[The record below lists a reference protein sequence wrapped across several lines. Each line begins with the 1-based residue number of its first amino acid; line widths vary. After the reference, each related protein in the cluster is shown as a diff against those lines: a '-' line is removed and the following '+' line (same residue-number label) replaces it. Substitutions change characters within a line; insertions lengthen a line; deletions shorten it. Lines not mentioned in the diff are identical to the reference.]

1 MSFPVLSVAEM
12 RDWEA
17 RTWAEG
23 VAESTVIEKVG
34 RRIADYLETAFDA
47 DASLLL
53 LAGRGHNGDDVR
65 AAFDFLDP
73 KRTTLISLND
83 LRQQVSKVERALAA
97 QPSVVVDGL
106 FGIGLNRPVSGLWE
120 ALIKRINDS
129 SSTRVA
135 VDNPS
140 GLNVETGGLSPH
152 TVRAD
157 VTLTVGSPKESFFN
171 SDVAPFIGRLEVLSD
186 VGLSDTMP
194 SARSTSRYQT
204 EASFKKL
211 IKKRPVVSHKGT
223 YGHVCLLAGSL
234 GYHGAAI
241 LAARAALR
249 AQPGL
254 VTVVTS
260 EQAYLPVASQLAAPM
275 VYPWQRG
282 RATIPNNATALVIG
296 PGLAASKL
304 EPDLRATSMNLWET
318 SLLPLVADAAAL
330 DWLPRVKEQRSWP
343 GPRIITPHP
352 GEASRM
358 LDCSTAEIGGDR
370 VMAVKAL
377 AQAYGAIVV
386 LKGHQSLIAQ
396 PGAEPIYINSTG
408 NPHLAQ
414 GGAGDVLA
422 GYIGGLL
429 AQRDHLSKTPF
440 DLVRYAVFRHGQ
452 TADQLQMGFNNW
464 SAEELADHL

>member
-1 MSFPVLSVAEM
+1 MPIT
-12 RDWEA
+12 R
-17 RTWAEG
+17 
-23 VAESTVIEKVG
+23 
-34 RRIADYLETAFDA
+34 TAFDA

-157 VTLTVGSPKESFFN
+157 VTLTVGSPKESFN
-171 SDVAPFIGRLEVLSD
+171 ADVVPFIGRLEVLSD

-234 GYHGAAI
+234 GLSMGQRFSRPGRFKSAAWAGHGCN
-241 LAARAALR
+241 
-249 AQPGL
+249 
-254 VTVVTS
+254 
-260 EQAYLPVASQLAAPM
+260 E
-275 VYPWQRG
+275 
-282 RATIPNNATALVIG
+282 
-296 PGLAASKL
+296 
-304 EPDLRATSMNLWET
+304 
-318 SLLPLVADAAAL
+318 
-330 DWLPRVKEQRSWP
+330 
-343 GPRIITPHP
+343 
-352 GEASRM
+352 
-358 LDCSTAEIGGDR
+358 
-370 VMAVKAL
+370 
-377 AQAYGAIVV
+377 
-386 LKGHQSLIAQ
+386 
-396 PGAEPIYINSTG
+396 
-408 NPHLAQ
+408 
-414 GGAGDVLA
+414 
-422 GYIGGLL
+422 
-429 AQRDHLSKTPF
+429 
-440 DLVRYAVFRHGQ
+440 
-452 TADQLQMGFNNW
+452 
-464 SAEELADHL
+464 